1 MSAELSDQL
10 ASADLTYDDV
20 GATAGKLP
28 PGYHHLRMSR
38 HIGSGPDA
46 FASAVSALLGWRVHL
61 LAGLCI
67 CASAPL
73 AAPGAVV
80 LLGIGYGPLRIRA
93 ACRVI
98 YIVTETRRQGF
109 AYGTLA
115 GHPESGEES
124 FIVEH
129 RNDDSVAFTITAFSR
144 PATAAARAA
153 GPGGRLMQRHVTR
166 RYLRALSTIVASR

>member
-1 MSAELSDQL
+1 MSAELAGQL

-20 GATAGKLP
+20 GATAGRLP
-28 PGYHHLRMSR
+28 PRYHHLRMSQQ
-38 HIGSGPDA
+38 IGSGPDA
-46 FASAVSALLGWRVHL
+46 FASAVPALLGWRVHL
-61 LAGLCI
+61 LAGLRI
-67 CASAPL
+67 SASASV

-80 LLGIGYGPLRIRA
+80 LLGIGAGPLRIRA
-93 ACRVI
+93 ACRVV
-98 YIVTETRRQGF
+98 YTVTEPRRQGF

-129 RNDDSVAFTITAFSR
+129 RNDDTVAFTITAFSR

-153 GPGGRLMQRHVTR
+153 GPAGRLLQRVVTR
-166 RYLRALSTIVASR
+166 RYAGALSTIVASR